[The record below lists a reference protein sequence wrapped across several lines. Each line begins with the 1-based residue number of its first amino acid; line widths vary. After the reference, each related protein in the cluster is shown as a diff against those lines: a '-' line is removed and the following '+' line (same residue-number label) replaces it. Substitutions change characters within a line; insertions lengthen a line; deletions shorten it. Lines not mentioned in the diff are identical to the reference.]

1 MIPISPLLMSQQR
14 RFTVNLKQLNLLN
27 FNEFDKKGLLN
38 IFVSRN
44 NC

>member
-1 MIPISPLLMSQQR
+1 MVALSPLLTSLQR

-27 FNEFDKKGLLN
+27 FYEFDKNGLLN